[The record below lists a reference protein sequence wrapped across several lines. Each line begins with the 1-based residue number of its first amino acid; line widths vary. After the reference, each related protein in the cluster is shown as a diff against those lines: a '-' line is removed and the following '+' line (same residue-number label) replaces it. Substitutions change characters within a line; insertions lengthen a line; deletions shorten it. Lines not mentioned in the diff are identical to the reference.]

1 MAPQQ
6 VTERY
11 IRMLLVTGKNDRY
24 EIVTVGRQI
33 ASVDNIPVGSYYGVA
48 VAVPTEDFRELLGI
62 GATPSAALRRALE
75 KDGVTFRG

>member
-11 IRMLLVTGKNDRY
+11 VRALLVEGKNDRY

-33 ASVDNIPVGSYYGVA
+33 AAVDNIPVGTYYGVS
-48 VAVPTEDFRELLGI
+48 VAVPSDNFRELLGI
-62 GATPSAALRRALE
+62 GATPVAALRRALE